1 MPKTTT
7 KSKPKTAKPTSKSR
21 KPAANASDKAKP
33 SAAVPA
39 NDPNPEALEQVGWL
53 LLDAAEYQ
61 RELAGG
67 REVPADKWLRGSAK
81 RDLLRRSRELANDGD
96 PFGVAERITEMV
108 KQTGSN

>member
-7 KSKPKTAKPTSKSR
+7 KTKSTATKSASKSR
-21 KPAANASDKAKP
+21 KPAVDAAANLSSGEPDA
-33 SAAVPA
+33 
-39 NDPNPEALEQVGWL
+39 EALEQTGWL

-81 RDLLRRSRELANDGD
+81 RDLLRRSRQLADDGD
-96 PFGVAERITEMV
+96 PFGVADQITEMV